1 MMVPFQQFNTFWQ
14 RQTRSQR
21 ITLIILVVAVAV
33 IVPVVIMWATTP
45 SYAVAF
51 SGLSDS
57 DAGQV
62 VQKLEADKISYKLRD
77 GGTIMVPSN
86 QVYEVRL
93 NMARQGLP
101 ASSTVGFELFSN
113 TSVLGM
119 TEFTEKVNYQRAL
132 EGELERTIGSLD
144 AIEAVRV
151 HIVTPDQTLLSTD
164 QAPTTAS
171 ITVKVRS
178 GQSLGQEQVQ
188 SITHL
193 VASAVQGLKPD
204 NVVIVDT
211 EGNMLASGDANSGD
225 TASAGQTDSQRSAEQ
240 AAAAGVQKKAQTL
253 LDSVL
258 GPNRSVVQASVVLD
272 WTSHDVTSQ
281 TYNPTPAAVLS
292 SQKTSETYTT
302 NGGVTGG
309 VPGASSNLPTPV
321 ATVQA
326 NGGASTYNS
335 TNETTNYEVSQT
347 QSHEI
352 TSPGQIKRISL
363 SVLVDGVTD
372 TKQLAT
378 LKTAVAN
385 AAGIDTTRGDSL
397 AVDTLAFD
405 RSYYTKQTADM
416 TKSEQTDLY
425 IKIGEA
431 VAGVILLV
439 VLLIYIQRLLKNLRL
454 NTAEAWVP
462 VMKPVSETAALGGSP
477 AYPMMPSGFGA
488 AQSAQQNNAQPAAA
502 QSSPRAETHM
512 PTPAAQSPEDEQMQ
526 KVLTKMTE
534 ENPSEVA
541 EIIQLW
547 LNEDEEK
554 RG

>member
-1 MMVPFQQFNTFWQ
+1 MMVPVQQFNTFWQ

-21 ITLIILVVAVAV
+21 ITLIVLALAVVI
-33 IVPVVIMWATTP
+33 IVPTLILWATTP

-51 SGLSDS
+51 SGLSDT

-62 VQKLEADKISYKLRD
+62 VQQLEADKIPYKLRD
-77 GGTIMVPSN
+77 GGTITVPSN
-86 QVYEVRL
+86 QVYQVRL
-93 NMARQGLP
+93 DMASKGLP

-132 EGELERTIGSLD
+132 EGELERTIGSLN

-151 HIVTPDQTLLSTD
+151 HIVTPEQTLLSSD

-171 ITVKVRS
+171 ITVKARS

-193 VASAVQGLKPD
+193 VASAVQGLKPE

-211 EGNMLASGDANSGD
+211 EGNMLASGDSAGGD
-225 TASAGQTDSQRSAEQ
+225 TASVGQSDSQRSAEQ
-240 AAAAGVQKKAQTL
+240 AAAAAVQKKAQTL

-258 GPNRSVVQASVVLD
+258 GPNRSVVQASVAMD
-272 WTSHDVTSQ
+272 WTQRDVTSQ
-281 TYNPTPAAVLS
+281 TYNPTPAAVRS
-292 SQKTSETYTT
+292 SQKTTENYTT

-309 VPGASSNLPTPV
+309 IPGAASNLPTPV
-321 ATVQA
+321 ATAQA
-326 NGGASTYNS
+326 GGGASTYDS
-335 TNETTNYEVSQT
+335 TNETTNYEISQS

-352 TSPGQIKRISL
+352 TAPGQVKRISL

-372 TKQLAT
+372 AKQLAT

-385 AAGIDTTRGDSL
+385 AAGIDETRGDSL

-405 RSYYTKQTADM
+405 RSYYTQQTADM
-416 TKSEQTDLY
+416 TKSQQTDLY
-425 IKIGEA
+425 VKIGEG

-439 VLLIYIQRLLKNLRL
+439 VLLFYIQRLLKNLRL

-462 VMKPVSETAALGGSP
+462 VMKPVSETAALGG
-477 AYPMMPSGFGA
+477 ANYPMMPSGLPSIQPNQQTAVQA
-488 AQSAQQNNAQPAAA
+488 AMKPVNHIPA
-502 QSSPRAETHM
+502 
-512 PTPAAQSPEDEQMQ
+512 PAAQNPEDEQMQ
-526 KVLTKMTE
+526 KTLTKMTE
-534 ENPSEVA
+534 QNPSEVA